1 MNEAVIDGAPVVDT
15 DARTEQQRKDL
26 YTRIKKTPT
35 CLLLTHDAV
44 GGMHVRPMTTQQ
56 VEEPGILWMF
66 MSARGRLAEEIAAN
80 PEVLVTYG
88 HPSDGA
94 YAAVRG
100 RAMAVHDIEKAR
112 ELWTAALAL
121 AGRIEPRVAARTMS
135 WAEAGA
141 DARKGAAAEI
151 AAAALTRAL
160 RGRRNVPADRFQAR
174 RCPHRYNPRNRR
186 PP

>member
-1 MNEAVIDGAPVVDT
+1 MMDEAVIDGVPSVDT
-15 DARTEQQRKDL
+15 DDRTEQQRKDL

-100 RAMAVHDIEKAR
+100 HAMAVHDIEKAR
-112 ELWTAALAL
+112 ELWTAVAGAWFPGGPEDPNLAL
-121 AGRIEPRVAARTMS
+121 LRVTMS
-135 WAEAGA
+135 WAEAWEPTHG
-141 DARKGAAAEI
+141 KVLQFLEI
-151 AAAALTRAL
+151 AAAALTKSAPQDD
-160 RGRRNVPADRFQAR
+160 GTYRRIDF
-174 RCPHRYNPRNRR
+174 
-186 PP
+186 